1 MNNAGDARKRECRP
15 TDGLRTKAS
24 VGCDG
29 ESHNGLLY
37 SDVCCVVYVILVRV
51 CSFDQYAVPQ
61 RAGST
66 SATVCDKVQRC
77 PAKSSAVYFRSP
89 YTWSAGNRAPPSAIR
104 RSVGGDQVP
113 GAEGELGTVFPNA
126 KPLDTSERRGERGAA
141 GP

>member
-1 MNNAGDARKRECRP
+1 MTSTPPQARRVDVG
-15 TDGLRTKAS
+15 DGLRQGPAVS
-24 VGCDG
+24 G
-29 ESHNGLLY
+29 EIL
-37 SDVCCVVYVILVRV
+37 CCEFSL
-51 CSFDQYAVPQ
+51 
-61 RAGST
+61 
-66 SATVCDKVQRC
+66 
-77 PAKSSAVYFRSP
+77 P